1 MKGPSGI
8 RKMRCPGNNWAANLA
23 VGQAIV
29 FRGLP
34 SSRAVRSIQ
43 FIADSTPANPCG

>member
-1 MKGPSGI
+1 LFV
-8 RKMRCPGNNWAANLA
+8 AAEGFFVAADLA

-34 SSRAVRSIQ
+34 SSSHQQFLHFVRQ
-43 FIADSTPANPCG
+43 